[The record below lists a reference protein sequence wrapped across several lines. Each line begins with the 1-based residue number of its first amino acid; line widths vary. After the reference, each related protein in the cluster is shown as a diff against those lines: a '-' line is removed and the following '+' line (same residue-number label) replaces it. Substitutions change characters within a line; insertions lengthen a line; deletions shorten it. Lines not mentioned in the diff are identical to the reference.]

1 MSAQSNEPSPAERVL
16 TASSLSPKSLP
27 VSRANATPAPVLKR
41 PVPAASVAKAKKAF
55 KNFSL
60 SKFAGNGTPSNYV
73 PVGQNPAEAQR
84 QIISQHLEN
93 LTSADLPARG
103 ITIALPE
110 DTIKKLLPSFDAK
123 TRTIDLSE
131 VIDLIQ
137 QNLRGTEFYAN
148 GNPTL
153 NRLAIHSQ
161 VQQIIDGIKKGGQ
174 K

>member
-1 MSAQSNEPSPAERVL
+1 MPDKMPTDATSAR
-16 TASSLSPKSLP
+16 SSLKPATSP
-27 VSRANATPAPVLKR
+27 PAAQPKTLSAPALKR

-55 KNFSL
+55 KNFTL
-60 SKFAGNGTPSNYV
+60 SRFAGNGTPSNYV
-73 PVGQNPAEAQR
+73 PLGQNPAEAQR

-110 DTIKKLLPSFDAK
+110 DTIKKLLPSFNAE
-123 TRTIDLSE
+123 TRTIDLGE

-153 NRLAIHSQ
+153 NRLGIQSQ
-161 VQQIIDGIKKGGQ
+161 VQQIIDDIKQGAK